1 MSTLWVLSGER
12 WRVEP
17 IRAAK
22 PPILIVGMHRSGTS
36 LLTGLLRRLGL
47 ITGWSLSNE
56 ESVFFHLLNLEIE
69 RATGGRWDD
78 PTPIERAAADP
89 NVLAYLL
96 PRLRRELASVRVAF
110 YLGARRFWR
119 QRSLEDLDQPW
130 GWKDPRNTFTFD
142 IWRYLFPG
150 ARILHIY
157 RCGVDVAAS
166 LRARERSRVQALSGY
181 ASPRCRTLHGAFSLW
196 REYVDKAF
204 SLLPDG
210 GEKDI
215 LHVRYE
221 DFLASPKVV
230 LTEMVEFCGL
240 QPCLRVWEKVIAQV
254 NPERAFAFR
263 KDPELWAFY
272 EEVKGDSWMVR
283 LGYGNLDLSVKSPR
297 AV

>member
-17 IRAAK
+17 IRTAK

-36 LLTGLLRRLGL
+36 CLTAMLRRLGL
-47 ITGWSLSNE
+47 ITGWSLNNE

-78 PTPIERAAADP
+78 PTPIEQAAADP
-89 NVLAYLL
+89 DLLADLL
-96 PRLRRELASVRVAF
+96 PRLRRTLRSTWVVL
-110 YLGARRFWR
+110 YMGLRRFWC
-119 QRSLEDLDQPW
+119 QKSLEELDQPW

-142 IWRYLFPG
+142 IWRHLFPG
-150 ARILHIY
+150 ARIIHIY

-196 REYVDKAF
+196 QEYVDKAF
-204 SLLPDG
+204 SLSPDG
-210 GEKDI
+210 GERDI

-221 DFLASPKVV
+221 DFLTSPKAV
-230 LTEMVEFCGL
+230 LTRMVEFCEL
-240 QPCLRVWEKVIAQV
+240 QPCPRVWEKVIAQV
-254 NPERAFAFR
+254 NSRRAFAFR
-263 KDPELWAFY
+263 RDPELQAFY
-272 EEVKGDSWMVR
+272 EEVRGDPRMVR
-283 LGYGNLDLSVKSPR
+283 LGYGDL
-297 AV
+297 